1 MVLDGTFRSDLYY
14 RISAYP
20 VQVPTLRE
28 RREDIL
34 LLADSLLSRL
44 HPGRRYHVEEAARR
58 ALVAYDYPGNVREL
72 RNIVERASLL
82 SDGDRIELKHLPPEV
97 VAPDTPGVAPAA
109 APGGAPAGSTL
120 QNAERDALAHALSR
134 HTGSRRELALALGLS
149 ERTLYRK
156 LRSFGLAKPR
166 GSAGGG

>member
-1 MVLDGTFRSDLYY
+1 M
-14 RISAYP
+14 
-20 VQVPTLRE
+20 
-28 RREDIL
+28 
-34 LLADSLLSRL
+34 
-44 HPGRRYHVEEAARR
+44 
-58 ALVAYDYPGNVREL
+58 REL

-97 VAPDTPGVAPAA
+97 VAPDKPGGAPAA

-134 HTGSRRELALALGLS
+134 HTGSRRDLALALVLS